1 MVRQTDAS
9 KHNNDCSYL
18 LVLLLADLRRT
29 YFITEPLGTPIVCTV
44 NLNRKNI
51 LDNLKKKVYSK
62 TGVPPQLQK
71 LFYKNRLIND
81 SDSLKRVPHE
91 ANIVQIIAIVGGGN
105 ECNVC
110 FDKSQLF
117 CSDCDQYLC
126 FDCNERVHRHPKRSQ
141 HSPQAVDSLPSA
153 PAMEDSVTLSE
164 DEYDMEL
171 SPSVEKSF
179 VDAELIATLA
189 ERFQLTSFKQ
199 FQKDT
204 IEAML
209 AGKDTLVLYPTG
221 SGKSLCFQFPPVYLG
236 KKAIIVT
243 PTISL
248 MQDQVQK
255 LNSLG
260 IQSVY
265 LGSAQFDKQAES
277 HALDPTSEETL
288 IFVTPEW
295 ITKSCNQQKVQELNR
310 NRKLALIAIDEA
322 HLVSEWAAFRNAS
335 LS

>member
-1 MVRQTDAS
+1 MNVMCA
-9 KHNNDCSYL
+9 L
-18 LVLLLADLRRT
+18 
-29 YFITEPLGTPIVCTV
+29 I
-44 NLNRKNI
+44 
-51 LDNLKKKVYSK
+51 KVSS
-62 TGVPPQLQK
+62 
-71 LFYKNRLIND
+71 F
-81 SDSLKRVPHE
+81 
-91 ANIVQIIAIVGGGN
+91 A
-105 ECNVC
+105 
-110 FDKSQLF
+110 
-117 CSDCDQYLC
+117 SDCDQYLC
-126 FDCNERVHRHPKRSQ
+126 LDCNERVHQHPKRSQ
-141 HSPQAVDSLPSA
+141 HNPQAVDSLPSA

-189 ERFQLTSFKQ
+189 ERFQLMSFKQ
-199 FQKDT
+199 FQKDA

-209 AGKDTLVLYPTG
+209 AGKDTLVLYPTS

-236 KKAIIVT
+236 KKAIIVM

-277 HALDPTSEETL
+277 RALDPTSEETL

-295 ITKSCNQQKVQELNR
+295 INQVMQSTKSPGTKLQQET
-310 NRKLALIAIDEA
+310 
-322 HLVSEWAAFRNAS
+322 S
-335 LS
+335 LDSY

>member
-1 MVRQTDAS
+1 M
-9 KHNNDCSYL
+9 
-18 LVLLLADLRRT
+18 
-29 YFITEPLGTPIVCTV
+29 
-44 NLNRKNI
+44 
-51 LDNLKKKVYSK
+51 
-62 TGVPPQLQK
+62 
-71 LFYKNRLIND
+71 
-81 SDSLKRVPHE
+81 
-91 ANIVQIIAIVGGGN
+91 
-105 ECNVC
+105 C
-110 FDKSQLF
+110 FNKSQFF

-126 FDCNERVHRHPKRSQ
+126 VDCNERVHRHPKRSQ
-141 HSPQAVDSLPSA
+141 HNPQDVDSLSSA
-153 PAMEDSVTLSE
+153 PAMEDSVTPSE

-171 SPSVEKSF
+171 SPSLEKSF
-179 VDAELIATLA
+179 VDAELIAALA
-189 ERFQLTSFKQ
+189 ERFQLTSFKR

-277 HALDPTSEETL
+277 RALDPMSEETL
-288 IFVTPEW
+288 IFVTPE
-295 ITKSCNQQKVQELNR
+295 
-310 NRKLALIAIDEA
+310 
-322 HLVSEWAAFRNAS
+322 
-335 LS
+335 

>member
-1 MVRQTDAS
+1 MWT
-9 KHNNDCSYL
+9 
-18 LVLLLADLRRT
+18 
-29 YFITEPLGTPIVCTV
+29 
-44 NLNRKNI
+44 
-51 LDNLKKKVYSK
+51 
-62 TGVPPQLQK
+62 
-71 LFYKNRLIND
+71 
-81 SDSLKRVPHE
+81 
-91 ANIVQIIAIVGGGN
+91 
-105 ECNVC
+105 
-110 FDKSQLF
+110 
-117 CSDCDQYLC
+117 
-126 FDCNERVHRHPKRSQ
+126 
-141 HSPQAVDSLPSA
+141 LPSA

-171 SPSVEKSF
+171 SPSLEKSF
-179 VDAELIATLA
+179 VDAELIAALA
-189 ERFQLTSFKQ
+189 ERFQLTSFKR

-265 LGSAQFDKQAES
+265 LEPAQFDKQAES
-277 HALDPTSEETL
+277 RALDPMSEETL

-295 ITKSCNQQKVQELNR
+295 ITKSCNQQKVQALNQKK
-310 NRKLALIAIDEA
+310 KLALIAIDEA
-322 HLVSEWAAFRNAS
+322 HLVSGLLLEMLS